1 MTYVEA
7 LERLFALRRFG
18 VRPGLET
25 TRRLLS
31 SLGHPETAF
40 SVIHVAGTNGKGST
54 AAFAESLLR
63 AAGVRTGLYTS
74 PHLSRFTER
83 VRVDGVE
90 ISAATAAAL
99 LDEVFAIAGEATF
112 FEVVTAM
119 ALLAFARA
127 GVKVAVLECGLGGR
141 FDSTNVITA
150 PLSTVVTGI
159 AADHL
164 DVLGP
169 TLADVAREKAGI
181 WKPGV
186 PAVMACDDPA
196 ARLVLRSTAT
206 VVGAPIS
213 EWGVDLSLDEAGDY
227 VGPGGPLGRLTV
239 GLRGAHQRRNAGL
252 ALAAVSLA
260 ADRGG
265 FLISDENRR
274 TGLRDV
280 RWPARLELLAPDV
293 LVDAA
298 HNAEGA
304 TSLAVELPAIAAGRP
319 ITLVVGVVADK
330 DARAILAPLLPL
342 AARIVCTTP
351 PSPRALSAG
360 DLAALCQ
367 GETVSDPT
375 EALATARDGR
385 SLVVGCG
392 SIFLVGELRRI
403 LLGEPSDPLAVQ
415 DPAAR
420 ATIA

>member
-298 HNAEGA
+298 HNAKGA

>member
-367 GETVSDPT
+367 GETVPDPA